1 MRNRNTPAIDRDK
14 VRAEARKLDGTG
26 LRVWL
31 DRAIDM
37 LPDEAFPD
45 LIEDYA
51 WLKDVLA
58 DERTRPD
65 LLHTIRR
72 FHRESVGGRYYQD
85 FNVNSR
91 NFMEKSRGTETF
103 IAEHSRLIDACLKAH
118 LAGEVETVREGLRL
132 LIDLMVRVDRC
143 EDDIIFFADEAGSWQ
158 VGVDWK
164 KVLPVWFRSLSPG
177 ADPYDWA
184 EEVIDA
190 LNAFAGP
197 DLDALLEVAR
207 EIASPEQREA
217 LSDYECNLRRRR

>member
-1 MRNRNTPAIDRDK
+1 MSNGDIPSIDRDK

-37 LPDEAFPD
+37 LPDEAFPE
-45 LIEDYA
+45 LIEDYV
-51 WLKDVLA
+51 WLKDILA
-58 DERTRPD
+58 DEGTQPD
-65 LLHTIRR
+65 LLKTIRR
-72 FHRESVGGRYYQD
+72 FHQESLAGRYYQD

-91 NFMEKSRGTETF
+91 NFMEKSRGTELF
-103 IAEHSRLIDACLKAH
+103 IAEHSRLLDACMKADRQDDV
-118 LAGEVETVREGLRL
+118 EVVREGLRL
-132 LIDLMVRVDRC
+132 LIDLMRQIDECR
-143 EDDIIFFADEAGSWQ
+143 DDIIFFADEAGSWQ
-158 VGVDWK
+158 VGMDWK
-164 KVLPVWFRSLSPG
+164 KVLPVWFRSLAPG

-184 EEVIDA
+184 EDVIDA

-197 DLDALLEVAR
+197 DVDSLLEAAR

>member
-1 MRNRNTPAIDRDK
+1 MSSGNTPAIDRDK

-45 LIEDYA
+45 LIEDYV
-51 WLKDVLA
+51 WLKNVLA

-85 FNVNSR
+85 FDVNSR

-103 IAEHSRLIDACLKAH
+103 IAEHSRLIDACLKADR
-118 LAGEVETVREGLRL
+118 AGEMEIVREGLRL

-143 EDDIIFFADEAGSWQ
+143 EEDIVFFADEAGSWQ
-158 VGVDWK
+158 VGVAWK
-164 KVLPVWFRSLSPG
+164 KVLPVWFRSLAPG

-184 EEVIDA
+184 EDVIDA

-197 DLDALLEVAR
+197 DLDALLEAAR
-207 EIASPEQREA
+207 DVASPEQREA
-217 LSDYECNLRRRR
+217 LSDYECNLWRRR